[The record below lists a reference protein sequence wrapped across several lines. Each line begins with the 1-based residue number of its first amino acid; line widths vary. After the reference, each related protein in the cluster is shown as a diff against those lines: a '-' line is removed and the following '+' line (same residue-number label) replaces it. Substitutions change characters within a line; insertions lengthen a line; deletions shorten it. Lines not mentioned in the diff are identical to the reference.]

1 MTLPGSKEEVATEF
15 NETGMV
21 MFNKLSILNVMRK
34 TENAP
39 SRSSSSFGSSGGFHF
54 GNRGGG
60 TGIGRGSSGRFP
72 SRGSGFPSRGFR
84 GGSTLGGGGL
94 AAGGSKFGSGG
105 LRPSSRG
112 STFNQGSSI
121 NRGSTFNR
129 GRGKFPSRSNSSSN
143 RASLFGSSKNR
154 LSSSSG
160 SSSSRLS
167 PSASSASSSGSLLSR
182 DRTVSTGRLQAGGW
196 RDRSGSGTGKLGT
209 RNSTDFRASS
219 FSGRTVGK
227 DSSDYRASRG
237 SLLTPESADQGAASD
252 DDLEKRY

>member
-1 MTLPGSKEEVATEF
+1 
-15 NETGMV
+15 

-39 SRSSSSFGSSGGFHF
+39 SRSSSSFGSSGGFGF

-72 SRGSGFPSRGFR
+72 SRGSGFSSRGFR
-84 GGSTLGGGGL
+84 GGSTLGGTTGGGGL

-105 LRPSSRG
+105 LRQSSRG

-160 SSSSRLS
+160 PSSSRLS

-182 DRTVSTGRLQAGGW
+182 DRTGSTGRLQSGGW
-196 RDRSGSGTGKLGT
+196 RDRSGASTGKLGT

-219 FSGRTVGK
+219 FPGRTMGK
-227 DSSDYRASRG
+227 DSSNYRASRG